1 MNEDFVQ
8 SKIDLS
14 HEKARRRAKARKSA
28 LNLTCRPET
37 KTELRK
43 WANELFFDS
52 ISDLVEFLCTKHRQ
66 GLLFITENQ
75 DFFAGMARSLEK
87 VAEAKAAE
95 VAEKTTLD
103 TLADRGFISSPYRK

>member
-1 MNEDFVQ
+1 MSEDFVQ

-28 LNLTCRPET
+28 LNLTCRMET

-52 ISDLVEFLCTKHRQ
+52 ISDLVEFLY
-66 GLLFITENQ
+66 G
-75 DFFAGMARSLEK
+75 DYAVGY
-87 VAEAKAAE
+87 
-95 VAEKTTLD
+95 
-103 TLADRGFISSPYRK
+103 ADIRAN